1 VANDRRVLVVFIG
14 LMLGNAMAALDST
27 LVATALPT
35 IVSDLGGLRDVSWVA
50 TAYLLTGMASGP
62 LYGKFGDLYGRKH
75 LFLFAIVTFLVA
87 SALCGTAQS
96 MPQLIAFRALQGLGA
111 GGLIALPMAMLADLV
126 PARDLGKWI
135 GYSGFVFALSSVAG
149 PLFGGLFSQHL
160 SWRWA
165 FLVNIPIGIIS
176 LVIVGG
182 KLHLPPKRTEHR
194 IDYLGAALMV
204 TGVTCIVFLTS
215 WGGSREDWDSPVIIG
230 LGLVAAASLVAL
242 VIWERH
248 ASEPI
253 LPPRLFRISIAR
265 VSLALNAATG
275 LLFFAGLYFLSA
287 FLQLVDG
294 IDPTESGLYLIPLMG
309 STVIGTMIVGRLID
323 RSRKYRR
330 YPIVGTIIV
339 LVALGLLVGLD
350 VASSPAQVV
359 LAAAVLGFGLGLVM
373 QVLILAIQNAVE
385 LRDIGVATSMSMFSR
400 QLGGALGLAL
410 LGSVFNSRLTH
421 WIGAL
426 VPESA
431 NVDPATIRGRPET
444 LAGLTPAVREAM
456 VEAFARSFH
465 TVFLVCVPVGV
476 IALVLALRL
485 REIPLREHASADELA
500 GKHVLVETAG
510 DDLAIALEGAV
521 LTAAAPDAGAE
532 ERAAVEDNRSGAQ
545 PA

>member
-1 VANDRRVLVVFIG
+1 
-14 LMLGNAMAALDST
+14 
-27 LVATALPT
+27 
-35 IVSDLGGLRDVSWVA
+35 
-50 TAYLLTGMASGP
+50 
-62 LYGKFGDLYGRKH
+62 
-75 LFLFAIVTFLVA
+75 
-87 SALCGTAQS
+87 
-96 MPQLIAFRALQGLGA
+96 
-111 GGLIALPMAMLADLV
+111 
-126 PARDLGKWI
+126 
-135 GYSGFVFALSSVAG
+135 
-149 PLFGGLFSQHL
+149 
-160 SWRWA
+160 
-165 FLVNIPIGIIS
+165 
-176 LVIVGG
+176 
-182 KLHLPPKRTEHR
+182 
-194 IDYLGAALMV
+194 
-204 TGVTCIVFLTS
+204 VFLTS
-215 WGGSREDWDSPVIIG
+215 WGGSREDWGSPVIIG
-230 LGLVAAASLVAL
+230 LAVAAAASLVAL
-242 VIWERH
+242 VIWERY

-265 VSLALNAATG
+265 VTLALNAATG

-400 QLGGALGLAL
+400 QFGAAVGLAL

-421 WIGAL
+421 WIGLL

-444 LAGLTPAVREAM
+444 LAGLTPAVREA
-456 VEAFARSFH
+456 VVDAFARSLH
-465 TVFLVCVPVGV
+465 TVFLVCVPVGIV
-476 IALVLALRL
+476 AFVLALLL
-485 REIPLREHASADELA
+485 REIPLRDHAPGDDTPGEHA
-500 GKHVLVETAG
+500 LVETAG

-521 LTAAAPDAGAE
+521 LTTGALE
-532 ERAAVEDNRSGAQ
+532 SGALEVGAAETGGVGVA

>member
-1 VANDRRVLVVFIG
+1 MRVTNDRRVLVVFIG

-35 IVSDLGGLRDVSWVA
+35 IVGDLGGLRDLSWVA

-62 LYGKFGDLYGRKH
+62 LYGKLGDLYGRKR
-75 LFLFAIVTFLVA
+75 LFLFAIVVFLVA

-96 MPQLIAFRALQGLGA
+96 MSQLIAFRALQGVGA

-176 LVIVGG
+176 LVIVGQ
-182 KLHLPPKRTEHR
+182 KLHLPPRVTQHR
-194 IDYLGAALMV
+194 IDYLGAVLMV

-215 WGGSREDWDSPVIIG
+215 WGGSREDWGSPVIIG
-230 LGLVAAASLVAL
+230 LAVAAAASLVAL
-242 VIWERH
+242 VIWERY

-265 VSLALNAATG
+265 VTLALNAATG

-400 QLGGALGLAL
+400 QFGAAVGLAL

-421 WIGAL
+421 WIGLL

-444 LAGLTPAVREAM
+444 LAGLTPAVREA
-456 VEAFARSFH
+456 VVDAFARSLH
-465 TVFLVCVPVGV
+465 TVFLVCVPVGIV
-476 IALVLALRL
+476 AFVLALLL
-485 REIPLREHASADELA
+485 REIPLRDHAPGDDTPGEHA
-500 GKHVLVETAG
+500 LVETAG

-521 LTAAAPDAGAE
+521 LTTGALEVGAAETGGVGVAPA
-532 ERAAVEDNRSGAQ
+532 
-545 PA
+545 